1 MFFFSSP
8 SCSAYLMAPA
18 TAAPDEPP
26 QKMPSWRTSSRVMRK
41 HSLSSTRMIVSMI
54 LRFIVPGRK
63 SSPMPS
69 T

>member
-8 SCSAYLMAPA
+8 SCSAYLIAPA
-18 TAAPDEPP
+18 TAAPHEPP
-26 QKMPSWRTSSRVMRK
+26 QNRPSCRTSSRVIRK
-41 HSLSSTRMIVSMI
+41 HSLSSTRTISSMI